1 MEDLTQR
8 EIIIFNSI
16 VESFVLKAA
25 PVGSRYLAKRYD
37 LHLSPATIRNVMND
51 LEDRGL
57 ICQPHTSAGRIPTD
71 KGYRHYVDSLMSV
84 AKLSA
89 VQKKSILEE
98 IRTVSQDIEDI
109 LEESSRV
116 LAKISNQL
124 GVVLSPRFYQ
134 GILDKIEFVTISEKK
149 LMIILTIKSG
159 LVKTIMMEVESE
171 IPRERLAET
180 ASILTER
187 LHGYSLKEIQDTL
200 NERLRD
206 PGVGDLALIQLL
218 IESSDRL
225 FSSHKVYGNYH
236 YDGTKNI
243 VVQPEFED
251 YEKMKK
257 ILDLIESKEI
267 IIKMLTEQESSGGI
281 SISIGEENK
290 EELMK
295 NCSLITTTYN
305 VGETVGTI
313 GVIGPTRMHY
323 NNIIALVQFMAE
335 TLGYILTQ
343 K

>member
-8 EIIIFNSI
+8 EILVFNSI

-25 PVGSRYLAKRYD
+25 PVGSRYLAKKYN
-37 LHLSPATIRNVMND
+37 LMISPATIRNVMTD

-71 KGYRHYVDSLMSV
+71 KGYRHYVDSLMKV
-84 AKLSA
+84 AKLSST
-89 VQKKSILEE
+89 QKKSILEE
-98 IRTVSQDIEDI
+98 IRNVSQDIEEI
-109 LEESSRV
+109 LDESSRV
-116 LAKISNQL
+116 LARISNQL

-134 GILDKIEFVTISEKK
+134 GILEKIEFVTISEKK
-149 LMIILTIKSG
+149 LMVVLTIKSG
-159 LVKTIMMEVESE
+159 LVKTILIEVESE

-187 LHGYSLKEIQDTL
+187 LHGLTLKEVKETL
-200 NERLRD
+200 DERLRD
-206 PGVGDLALIQLL
+206 PGRGDINLIQLL
-218 IESSDRL
+218 VESSDRL
-225 FSSHKVYGNYH
+225 FSHQNVFSNFH

-251 YEKMKK
+251 HEKMKK
-257 ILDLIESKEI
+257 ILDLIENKEI
-267 IIKMLTEQESSGGI
+267 IIKMLNEQEYLGGI

-305 VGETVGTI
+305 VGETIGTI
-313 GVIGPTRMHY
+313 GVIGPTRMQY
-323 NNIIALVQFMAE
+323 DNIVALVQFMAE
-335 TLGYILTQ
+335 TLGYILT
-343 K
+343 KR